1 MDPISALGIA
11 SSVITFVDFAAKLIS
26 TTKKIFTSD
35 EGATIENL
43 ELEDICNSL
52 NGLIAQLEQQQQ
64 TGPAAQPSLS
74 NSALSQSSSKGHAA
88 IRDLAAS
95 CRKDCQ
101 DILAALQAV
110 RVPNG
115 QHQLWKSVKAAFKT
129 TISSRKIAAIEA
141 RLERTQR
148 LMSLHVGSIL
158 RLVVF
163 EGCARKEK
171 PTDLL

>member
-1 MDPISALGIA
+1 MDPISALGVA

-26 TTKKIFTSD
+26 TTKNIFTSD

-52 NGLIAQLEQQQQ
+52 NGLIAQLERQQQ
-64 TGPAAQPSLS
+64 TGPAAQTPLS
-74 NSALSQSSSKGHAA
+74 IFALSQSSSQDHAA

-110 RVPNG
+110 RVPKG
-115 QHQLWKSVKAAFKT
+115 QHRLWKSVKAAFKT
-129 TISSRKIAAIEA
+129 TISSQKIATIEA

-158 RLVVF
+158 KLVMF
-163 EGCARKEK
+163 GGREK
-171 PTDLL
+171 KRENS